1 MNREDAVKTLID
13 LGLGKGEA
21 KTYVTLVLSGRAEA
35 SPLANLAGVPQPKIY
50 EYLKNLI
57 NKGFVKQYATSGRA
71 KLYEAISPKIV
82 VSILQNKIE
91 EKSKET
97 IEFFE
102 NSKQS
107 INLKEPALDV
117 SVGRENVMI
126 RLEDMIANAKRNV
139 FFIPSFNY
147 RKEILMFAKKYNQI
161 DYYSIKI
168 SNELMNKLLNIFEI
182 KSEYLSS
189 LKTLYPLFIS
199 TDVDFDRKT
208 CYQTAILAPQT
219 HIEDSFMIVFH
230 DSFIPLFQFNVIMGI
245 LSLTD
250 EIKIEKLEIN

>member
-126 RLEDMIANAKRNV
+126 RLEDMIANAKADLVAQVDPDADFDAQDGLTARYDEASGRPGTVNIRDFDGV
-139 FFIPSFNY
+139 Y
-147 RKEILMFAKKYNQI
+147 DEITEMDAI
-161 DYYSIKI
+161 IA
-168 SNELMNKLLNIFEI
+168 
-182 KSEYLSS
+182 YLQMTG
-189 LKTLYPLFIS
+189 TL
-199 TDVDFDRKT
+199 VDFST
-208 CYQTAILAPQT
+208 YEA
-219 HIEDSFMIVFH
+219 EDL
-230 DSFIPLFQFNVIMGI
+230 DNQR
-245 LSLTD
+245 
-250 EIKIEKLEIN
+250 